1 MSLKGATKAMVFSLC
16 RRPWQKALKF
26 PLLQGLETMIDE
38 YDTMDKPMVSQKE
51 TQEGLDLEQ
60 VIPPPP
66 YDDFNRWQR
75 KTYSDKNQ

>member
-1 MSLKGATKAMVFSLC
+1 
-16 RRPWQKALKF
+16 
-26 PLLQGLETMIDE
+26 MIDE